1 MVSSIDHEGRLH
13 FRGAGQRTWPDSVSL
28 LCRATETGSQAEA
41 WRDRALAAASRRDG
55 SSSSARSLSSHKWRL
70 LEPWRVREREVL
82 ERDVDA
88 LRGVIETATD
98 EAAIQRHLQQRPWL
112 LASLLGGGH
121 GRWVRPQVSLG
132 GEVVADFFIADA
144 DSVGV
149 RWRLIELES
158 PRARQRLKNGE
169 FAKEARHAIH
179 QIEHWRSWL
188 SANTELRRE
197 GHLSHHAHVV
207 GGRAGPCGPPWRP
220 GTLRSRAAARDA
232 RRRRG
237 R

>member
-1 MVSSIDHEGRLH
+1 
-13 FRGAGQRTWPDSVSL
+13 
-28 LCRATETGSQAEA
+28 
-41 WRDRALAAASRRDG
+41 
-55 SSSSARSLSSHKWRL
+55 
-70 LEPWRVREREVL
+70 VRQREVL

-88 LRGVIETATD
+88 LRGVIETAAD
-98 EAAIQRHLQQRPWL
+98 EAPIQRHLEQQPWL

-158 PRARQRLKNGE
+158 PRVRQQIKNGE

-179 QIEHWRSWL
+179 QIEQWRSWL
-188 SANTELRRE
+188 AANTDQARRPRDRHGLQLVDIE
-197 GHLSHHAHVV
+197 AGAPALILVSRRHLTDEDPIWKRQMRS
-207 GGRAGPCGPPWRP
+207 GRAIEMHTYDWVLERLG
-220 GTLRSRAAARDA
+220 RAAPAGGWLA
-232 RRRRG
+232 
-237 R
+237 